1 MNDDSL
7 LAITNKMEET
17 LGKENF
23 AMISDQ
29 IGELITGNSTNL
41 KRIEEAEANIK
52 KLQDKNDKLVLA
64 NGSLLQ
70 KIPVAKSEDLG
81 ESEEKE
87 APKKI
92 NLKDAF
98 DKNGNFI
105 H

>member
-1 MNDDSL
+1 MNDETL
-7 LAITNKMEET
+7 LDITTRMEET
-17 LGKENF
+17 LGKDNF

-29 IGELITGNSTNL
+29 IGELITGNSNNL
-41 KRIEEAEANIK
+41 KKIEEAEANIK

-70 KIPVAKSEDLG
+70 KIPMAKSEDPD
-81 ESEEKE
+81 EPKEK
-87 APKKI
+87 PQKKI

-98 DKNGNFI
+98 DKNGNFR

>member
-1 MNDDSL
+1 MND
-7 LAITNKMEET
+7 ET
-17 LGKENF
+17 LLGITDKMKEVLGDDNF

-29 IGELITGNSTNL
+29 IGELITGNSGNL

-70 KIPVAKSEDLG
+70 KLPMAKADDNE
-81 ESEEKE
+81 ESEEK
-87 APKKI
+87 PKKKI

>member
-1 MNDDSL
+1 MNDETL
-7 LAITNKMEET
+7 LEITDKMKET
-17 LGKENF
+17 LGEDNF

-29 IGELITGNSTNL
+29 IGELITGNSGNL

-52 KLQDKNDKLVLA
+52 KLQDKNDKLVMA

-70 KIPVAKSEDLG
+70 KIPMAKSEDKD
-81 ESEEKE
+81 EPEEKP
-87 APKKI
+87 AKKI

-98 DKNGNFI
+98 DKKGNFL

>member
-7 LAITNKMEET
+7 LEITNKMEET

-70 KIPVAKSEDLG
+70 KIPVAKSDDLD
-81 ESEEKE
+81 EPEEKE
-87 APKKI
+87 AKKKI

>member
-1 MNDDSL
+1 MNDENL
-7 LAITNKMEET
+7 LDITTRMEQT

-29 IGELITGNSTNL
+29 IGELITGNSNNL

-52 KLQDKNDKLVLA
+52 SLQDRNDKLVLA

-70 KIPVAKSEDLG
+70 KLPMAKSEEKD
-81 ESEEKE
+81 ETEEK
-87 APKKI
+87 PKKKI

-98 DKNGNFI
+98 DKKGNFLR
-105 H
+105 

>member
-1 MNDDSL
+1 MNDETL
-7 LAITNKMEET
+7 LDITSRMEET

-41 KRIEEAEANIK
+41 KKIEEAEANIK
-52 KLQDKNDKLVLA
+52 ALQDKNDKLVLA

-70 KIPVAKSEDLG
+70 KMPMAKAEEADDT
-81 ESEEKE
+81 EEK
-87 APKKI
+87 PKNKI

-98 DKNGNFI
+98 DKNGNFL

>member
-1 MNDDSL
+1 MNDENL
-7 LAITNKMEET
+7 LDITTRMEQT

-29 IGELITGNSTNL
+29 IGELITGNSNNL

-52 KLQDKNDKLVLA
+52 SLQDRNDKLVLA

-70 KIPVAKSEDLG
+70 KLPMAKT
-81 ESEEKE
+81 EEKDE
-87 APKKI
+87 TEEKPKKKI

-98 DKNGNFI
+98 DKKGNFLR
-105 H
+105 

>member
-1 MNDDSL
+1 MNDENL
-7 LAITNKMEET
+7 LDITTRMEQT

-29 IGELITGNSTNL
+29 IGELITGNSNNL
-41 KRIEEAEANIK
+41 KRIEEAKANIK
-52 KLQDKNDKLVLA
+52 SLQDRNDKLVLA

-70 KIPVAKSEDLG
+70 KLPMAKSEEKD
-81 ESEEKE
+81 ETEEK
-87 APKKI
+87 PKKKI

-98 DKNGNFI
+98 DAKGNFI

>member
-1 MNDDSL
+1 MNDETL
-7 LAITNKMEET
+7 LEITDRMKET
-17 LGKENF
+17 LGEDNF

-29 IGELITGNSTNL
+29 IGELITGNSGNL

-52 KLQDKNDKLVLA
+52 KLQDKNDKLVMA

-70 KIPVAKSEDLG
+70 KIPMAKSEDKD
-81 ESEEKE
+81 EPEEK
-87 APKKI
+87 PTKKI

-98 DKNGNFI
+98 DSKGNFI

>member
-1 MNDDSL
+1 
-7 LAITNKMEET
+7 MEET
-17 LGKENF
+17 LGKDNF

-29 IGELITGNSTNL
+29 IGELITGNSNNL
-41 KRIEEAEANIK
+41 KKIEEAEANIK

-70 KIPVAKSEDLG
+70 KIPMAKSEDTD
-81 ESEEKE
+81 EPKEKP
-87 APKKI
+87 PKKI

>member
-1 MNDDSL
+1 MNDENL
-7 LAITNKMEET
+7 LDITTRMEQT

-29 IGELITGNSTNL
+29 IGELITGNSNNL

-52 KLQDKNDKLVLA
+52 SLQDRNDKLVLA

-70 KIPVAKSEDLG
+70 KLPMAKSEEKD
-81 ESEEKE
+81 ETEEK
-87 APKKI
+87 PKKKI

-98 DKNGNFI
+98 DAKGNFI